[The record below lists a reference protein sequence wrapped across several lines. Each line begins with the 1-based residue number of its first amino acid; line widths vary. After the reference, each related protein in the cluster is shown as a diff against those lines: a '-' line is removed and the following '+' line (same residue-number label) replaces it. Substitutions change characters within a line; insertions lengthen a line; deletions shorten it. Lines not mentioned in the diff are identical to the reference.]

1 MTKNIYNTGDDAL
14 DFLKKHT
21 GKIATFLG
29 ALGVASS
36 ILISAH
42 LIVASG
48 IVLGITNLAIIAG
61 GVVFEKIQLE
71 NDKINSENENL
82 KIYNKRLSE
91 WKMKTE
97 SELSSNNDDNN
108 DEIIINKKD
117 KDTLDSI
124 YYGLTVNG
132 LNMNCSV
139 RNTVNTKNT
148 PDA

>member
-1 MTKNIYNTGDDAL
+1 MNKNVYKNGDDAL
-14 DFLKKHT
+14 EFLKRHT

-42 LIVASG
+42 LVVASG

-71 NDKINSENENL
+71 NDKINSENESL

-91 WKMKTE
+91 WKMRTE

-108 DEIIINKKD
+108 DEIIINKKE

-124 YYGLTVNG
+124 YYGL
-132 LNMNCSV
+132 NMNSTV

-148 PDA
+148 PDT